1 MISGLHPSES
11 GLPNDDEGMSDSEP
25 LVSDGGDALLAL
37 YDRSLPDVFGYLVRR
52 CPDDALAEDLTA
64 ETFLAAV
71 DAVRKGRG
79 AMLSTGWLITV
90 ARNKLVDHWR
100 RLEREERG
108 RRLMVAPEPVPEAD
122 DWVDDLDPS
131 RALAVLDAMGPHHRV
146 ALTLRYLDGLSV
158 PQVADQLD
166 RTVHATEALLV
177 RARSAFRRTYAEP
190 ATAEGV
196 DDDA

>member
-1 MISGLHPSES
+1 
-11 GLPNDDEGMSDSEP
+11 MSDSGQ
-25 LVSDGGDALLAL
+25 LVEDGGEALLAL
-37 YDRSLPDVFGYLVRR
+37 YDRSLPQVFGYLVRR
-52 CPDDALAEDLTA
+52 CPTEALAEDLTA

-79 AMLSTGWLITV
+79 AGLTTAWLVTV

-100 RLEREERG
+100 RVEREERS
-108 RRLMVAPEPVPEAD
+108 RRLMVAPDPVPEAD
-122 DWVDDLDPS
+122 DWVDDVDRD
-131 RALAVLDAMGPHHRV
+131 RALAVLDQLGPHHRV

-177 RARSAFRRTYAEP
+177 RARSAFRRAYAE
-190 ATAEGV
+190 GS